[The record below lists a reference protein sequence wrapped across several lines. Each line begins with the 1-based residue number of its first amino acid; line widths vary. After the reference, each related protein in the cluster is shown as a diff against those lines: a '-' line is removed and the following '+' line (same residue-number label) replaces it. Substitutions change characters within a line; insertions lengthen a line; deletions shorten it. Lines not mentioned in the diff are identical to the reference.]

1 MAYKRKKQIT
11 FDLDTKLMND
21 EKINPSNIYNKLE
34 KQLKEFNFS
43 HVGGSVYKSDITLSQ
58 DDVNNIIGV
67 IIINIPELSKYVKNF
82 YVADIGIQYDLTNRF
97 KAIYIQNNIMYEVK
111 YKKDKIDY
119 GKDIENLEKDDWYF
133 EEKD

>member
-1 MAYKRKKQIT
+1 
-11 FDLDTKLMND
+11 MND

-82 YVADIGIQYDLTNRF
+82 YVADIGIQYDLKQFSRNPVSF
-97 KAIYIQNNIMYEVK
+97 SLVVVHQIDLKQFIYKTILCMR
-111 YKKDKIDY
+111 
-119 GKDIENLEKDDWYF
+119 
-133 EEKD
+133 